1 MLLTTLH
8 SAHGAPTIDVRPQF
22 TGVNHSK
29 SRRDEGGYCPWVQI
43 LGSGWD
49 RTVGGDFEKQ
59 FGTDIA
65 LNHLG
70 SVGMNLSSMI
80 RP

>member
-1 MLLTTLH
+1 L
-8 SAHGAPTIDVRPQF
+8 GAIT
-22 TGVNHSK
+22 VNHDVTK
-29 SRRDEGGYCPWVQI
+29 ED
-43 LGSGWD
+43 
-49 RTVGGDFEKQ
+49 TVPKYRFGVVDGAGLLAGDFEKQ

-65 LNHLG
+65 LNLLG

>member
-1 MLLTTLH
+1 MVHLRLMLDRSSPASITLNL
-8 SAHGAPTIDVRPQF
+8 DVAKEDTVP
-22 TGVNHSK
+22 
-29 SRRDEGGYCPWVQI
+29 GYRFRVVDGPG
-43 LGSGWD
+43 LLA
-49 RTVGGDFEKQ
+49 GDFEKQ

-65 LNHLG
+65 LNLLG